1 MWQTITRYTSAD
13 GLRSPFNSLDPYDL
27 SSLETSLRVYFLSNS
42 LAWAAACI
50 MNWLFE
56 MLLVLAT
63 MYATIGLCLGKKVL

>member
-1 MWQTITRYTSAD
+1 
-13 GLRSPFNSLDPYDL
+13 
-27 SSLETSLRVYFLSNS
+27 
-42 LAWAAACI
+42 